1 MWIVGSSSSSS
12 SRLDSSQEVATATKH
27 DRRPEACQ
35 ARCGTVHIQITSMGS
50 IDMVVRD
57 GIVRNPII
65 N

>member
-1 MWIVGSSSSSS
+1 M
-12 SRLDSSQEVATATKH
+12 ATATKH